1 MKITLLLLLVSIA
14 SVYAVDSY
22 AQATKLTLQFSDR
35 AIKEVLYE
43 VEEQS
48 EFRFFYNENVNVEQ
62 KTTVDIKNKT
72 VIDVLDQILE
82 DTDIQYRVIGRQI
95 ALYNETEGFTGLSAQ
110 QSPVSGK
117 VTSAK
122 GEPLPGVT
130 VVING
135 TSTGTVTGVDGA
147 YSINALGNDILTF
160 SFIGMKSQEVAVNN
174 RTSLNVVL
182 EEENIGVEEVVV
194 IGYGTRQKKDLTGAV
209 SQINAEEITK
219 QVSLSPQ
226 LSMQGKMAGVFVS
239 NPGSDP
245 NSRPTIRIRGVST
258 LGYNDPLYVVDG
270 IPLTEGGATE
280 ATSRMADQRGTVNV
294 FNMINPNDIESISV
308 LKDASA
314 TAIYG
319 VRASNGVI
327 LITTKR
333 GSEGKVKVNLSA
345 SYGIQN
351 INKEYD
357 MATMDEFVSWTNEA
371 WANNPALT
379 PNADYKKF
387 FDVNNA
393 NYLGNSP
400 DYTQKWLDATL
411 VKNAPIQDYNLS
423 VSGGN
428 SVSNYA
434 VGAGYSSQE
443 DVIWKSNFDR
453 YSFFLN
459 SDHKLNRFFK
469 VGESYRFVYS
479 KAFDAGG
486 SDLGVVFGAPWQPIY
501 DETGPSGLA
510 VVGRTVDGKFLSRGY
525 GDGTRGNFLS
535 NEFYNYAYRNLM
547 RNMGSFYAEFS
558 PFEGFRIR
566 GTFSFDTYT
575 NTQELYQTDE
585 RGLFESSRG
594 IRYVSGV
601 MYRRRINENVNIVK
615 EFLIGYTKNFG
626 KHNVDLVLNAM
637 DQKVDWNNT
646 QNSISNNSTIT
657 SWEQRRIEEGWSGL
671 DKGLLYERNPSGLQG
686 YMGRLSY
693 NFDSKYYLDVTV
705 RRDGTSKF
713 GPGYKWGTF
722 PSFGAV
728 WRVSSENFMKDIT
741 WLNDLKIRGGWGKT
755 GNQETRDYAYL
766 SVVNYNPKYAL
777 GTGPL
782 PGDGVINAAAV
793 LGDFPIS
800 DMSWET
806 VNSTSFAVDAILLE
820 NKLSLTAEYYY
831 RLTDGILQ
839 TISIPLVIG
848 ALNNPV
854 VNLAEVEN
862 KGFEFQ
868 LGYNDKIGKVGYNA
882 SVNLTTVS
890 NNVKSLYRGLPST
903 NGNARIEEGYS
914 INYIYGYKTDG
925 IFQTPDDVAAWKAN
939 TTDAG
944 KDAYKSPGDINFVDL
959 YGAPTAD
966 DPEGALKHYAPDG
979 KIDGNDQTYLGKTIP
994 GYFYGIN
1001 LGADYS
1007 NWDLSVNFR
1016 GMGDVQKI
1024 NTEGRQTIVAGGANF
1039 QSAYRDRWTPTNP
1052 SNTIPR
1058 AAHGD
1063 PSGNNRISDRH
1074 VEDAGFIRLQ
1084 LLQLGYSF
1092 SGNVLEKIGFSNM
1105 RCYLSGS
1112 NLFVITPYSGLDPEN
1127 YTTPTT
1133 FSVGV
1138 NLNF

>member
-1 MKITLLLLLVSIA
+1 
-14 SVYAVDSY
+14 
-22 AQATKLTLQFSDR
+22 
-35 AIKEVLYE
+35 
-43 VEEQS
+43 
-48 EFRFFYNENVNVEQ
+48 
-62 KTTVDIKNKT
+62 
-72 VIDVLDQILE
+72 
-82 DTDIQYRVIGRQI
+82 
-95 ALYNETEGFTGLSAQ
+95 
-110 QSPVSGK
+110 
-117 VTSAK
+117 
-122 GEPLPGVT
+122 
-130 VVING
+130 
-135 TSTGTVTGVDGA
+135 
-147 YSINALGNDILTF
+147 
-160 SFIGMKSQEVAVNN
+160 
-174 RTSLNVVL
+174 
-182 EEENIGVEEVVV
+182 
-194 IGYGTRQKKDLTGAV
+194 
-209 SQINAEEITK
+209 
-219 QVSLSPQ
+219 
-226 LSMQGKMAGVFVS
+226 
-239 NPGSDP
+239 
-245 NSRPTIRIRGVST
+245 
-258 LGYNDPLYVVDG
+258 
-270 IPLTEGGATE
+270 
-280 ATSRMADQRGTVNV
+280 
-294 FNMINPNDIESISV
+294 
-308 LKDASA
+308 
-314 TAIYG
+314 
-319 VRASNGVI
+319 
-327 LITTKR
+327 
-333 GSEGKVKVNLSA
+333 
-345 SYGIQN
+345 
-351 INKEYD
+351 
-357 MATMDEFVSWTNEA
+357 
-371 WANNPALT
+371 
-379 PNADYKKF
+379 
-387 FDVNNA
+387 
-393 NYLGNSP
+393 
-400 DYTQKWLDATL
+400 
-411 VKNAPIQDYNLS
+411 
-423 VSGGN
+423 
-428 SVSNYA
+428 
-434 VGAGYSSQE
+434 
-443 DVIWKSNFDR
+443 
-453 YSFFLN
+453 
-459 SDHKLNRFFK
+459 
-469 VGESYRFVYS
+469 
-479 KAFDAGG
+479 
-486 SDLGVVFGAPWQPIY
+486 
-501 DETGPSGLA
+501 
-510 VVGRTVDGKFLSRGY
+510 VGRTVDGKFLSRGY